1 MKKEKLLGEH
11 FVDYIGKLPDWRGQT
26 QNVLIFEEI
35 FHMFSYAEQF
45 SAFLFSNSA
54 HIYNTGL
61 LIQAGNICLCKGSG
75 RYTVDTYIHRSQKCP
90 KILMPQ

>member
-35 FHMFSYAEQF
+35 FQMFSYAEQF
-45 SAFLFSNSA
+45 SAFLFSNSDV
-54 HIYNTGL
+54 YNTGL
-61 LIQAGNICLCKGSG
+61 QLQHTLVTYVFVKDL
-75 RYTVDTYIHRSQKCP
+75 DTQQTRTYSRSQKRP
-90 KILMPQ
+90 NTLTAQ